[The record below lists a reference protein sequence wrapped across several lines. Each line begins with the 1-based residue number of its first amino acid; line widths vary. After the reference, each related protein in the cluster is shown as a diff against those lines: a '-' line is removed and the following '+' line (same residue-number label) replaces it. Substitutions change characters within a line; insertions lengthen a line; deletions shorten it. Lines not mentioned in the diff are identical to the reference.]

1 MTLRPGDR
9 PLFAQSE
16 TSVPDTYPGLVE
28 GPKFD
33 AELEPAEAAPTGRLS
48 PRQRQVAR
56 LSAHG
61 LSPATIAERLHY
73 SPASV
78 AKLLGSPAVQIDVQR
93 YRESWDFDPSL
104 RIKDASIDCVDV
116 LHRIVLDPD
125 SPSKL
130 AMEASKFLI
139 EKATGKAKQEVEIQ
153 TGGFL
158 QYLEMLHSR
167 INRGESLEV
176 DVTPPAGENL
186 LPEQAVTEE
195 APDRWNDWLDHNL

>member
-16 TSVPDTYPGLVE
+16 SAVPDTYPGLVE

-33 AELEPAEAAPTGRLS
+33 QELVAAEEATVGRLT

-61 LSPATIAERLHY
+61 LSPQAIAERLQY
-73 SPASV
+73 TPASV
-78 AKLLGSPAVQIDVQR
+78 ARLLGAETIQTEVQR
-93 YRESWDFDPSL
+93 YREAWDFDPTA
-104 RIKDASIDCVDV
+104 RIKDASSDSVDV
-116 LHRIVLDPD
+116 LHKIVLDPD
-125 SPSKL
+125 SPRKL
-130 AMEASKFLI
+130 AMEAAKFLV
-139 EKATGKAKQEVEIQ
+139 EKATGKAKQEVAV
-153 TGGFL
+153 TDGSFL
-158 QYLEMLHSR
+158 MYYEMLRGR

-176 DVTPPAGENL
+176 DVTPPAAGNL

-195 APDRWNDWLDHNL
+195 APDRWNSWLDHNL